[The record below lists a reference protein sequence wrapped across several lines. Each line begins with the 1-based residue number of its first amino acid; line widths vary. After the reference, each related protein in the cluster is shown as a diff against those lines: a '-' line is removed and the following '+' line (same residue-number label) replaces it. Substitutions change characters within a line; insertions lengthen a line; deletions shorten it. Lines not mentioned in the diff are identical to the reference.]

1 VARPGFWLHAAWE
14 SATEPESVA
23 VHRVGWGFVSL
34 YTLAFISTSL
44 LFLAPLLVTLALKV
58 NSLVGIEQ
66 APRSLA
72 LVTGIG
78 ALLAMVGNPFFG
90 KMSDRTSSQ
99 LGMLCAGGIAALFDV
114 IDPDSALKAL
124 AGGPEFVWKLS
135 LGIYP
140 MVKGFKPSPITEEAT
155 ADTTP
160 PATSSPSDHR
170 AGPGPTRA
178 RPRTAPEGPIM
189 KAFVYEKYGPPETLR
204 LAEVDKP
211 VPDADHVLVKVR
223 AASVNAADWHVLRGK
238 PLFSRAT
245 LGLLRPKHQVLGVD
259 IAGQVEA
266 VGSGVTRFQP
276 GDEVYANL
284 LDHGYGGF
292 AEYVSVPVDVMSLK
306 PPSLSFEDAAAV
318 PMAAVTALQGLGHH
332 GAIQPAHKVLING
345 ASGGVGTF
353 AVQIAKAYGG
363 EVTAVTS
370 TRNLE
375 LVGSLGAD
383 HVLDYTSTDALGGG
397 RRYDLILDTV
407 GNRSVPDLR
416 RALAQGGKAAVTG
429 FTSVAGLLAVSL
441 RGGKDIAQVQ
451 AHVTTKDLDVLSEL
465 IEAGKVR
472 PQIDRRYRFTEI
484 PAAIAYL
491 EQGRARAKVVVE
503 VG

>member
-1 VARPGFWLHAAWE
+1 
-14 SATEPESVA
+14 
-23 VHRVGWGFVSL
+23 
-34 YTLAFISTSL
+34 
-44 LFLAPLLVTLALKV
+44 
-58 NSLVGIEQ
+58 
-66 APRSLA
+66 
-72 LVTGIG
+72 
-78 ALLAMVGNPFFG
+78 
-90 KMSDRTSSQ
+90 
-99 LGMLCAGGIAALFDV
+99 
-114 IDPDSALKAL
+114 
-124 AGGPEFVWKLS
+124 
-135 LGIYP
+135 
-140 MVKGFKPSPITEEAT
+140 
-155 ADTTP
+155 
-160 PATSSPSDHR
+160 
-170 AGPGPTRA
+170 
-178 RPRTAPEGPIM
+178 M

-211 VPDADHVLVKVR
+211 APDADHVLVKVR

-245 LGLLRPKHQVLGVD
+245 LGLLRPRRQVLGVD

-292 AEYVSVPVDVMSLK
+292 AEYVSAPVDVMSLK
-306 PPSLSFEDAAAV
+306 PPSLSFEEAAAV
-318 PMAAVTALQGLGHH
+318 PMAAATALQGLRRH
-332 GAIQPAHKVLING
+332 GELQPGQRVLING

-353 AVQIAKAYGG
+353 AVQLAKASGA

-375 LVGSLGAD
+375 LVRSLGAD
-383 HVLDYTSTDALGGG
+383 HVLDYTTTDALGGG
-397 RRYDLILDTV
+397 QRYDLILDTV

-429 FTSVAGLLAVSL
+429 FTSVAKLLAVSL

-451 AHVTTKDLDVLSEL
+451 AHVTTRDLELLSEL

-472 PQIDRRYRFTEI
+472 PQIDRRYRFAEI
-484 PAAIAYL
+484 PDAIAYL
-491 EQGRARAKVVVE
+491 EQGHARAKVVVG
-503 VG
+503 VA